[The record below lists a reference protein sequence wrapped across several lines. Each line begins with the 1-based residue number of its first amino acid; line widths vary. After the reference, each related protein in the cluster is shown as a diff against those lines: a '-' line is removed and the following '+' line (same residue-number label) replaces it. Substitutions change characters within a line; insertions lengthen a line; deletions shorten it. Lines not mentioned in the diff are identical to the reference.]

1 MGRGGAGRAPPPRP
15 PFSRG
20 CVSRRPLP
28 LPRRPS
34 LGPGWGGVGAGP
46 SLINQRLVLDAGG
59 GDATQGGK
67 RGAQK
72 GRGPEALSLPPL
84 TQLIGL
90 GASA

>member
-1 MGRGGAGRAPPPRP
+1 M
-15 PFSRG
+15 
-20 CVSRRPLP
+20 
-28 LPRRPS
+28 
-34 LGPGWGGVGAGP
+34 GAGP
-46 SLINQRLVLDAGG
+46 SLINQRLVVDAGE

-90 GASA
+90 GASARDGIRSGGRENTTGVGSRRRSRTQNTREGWVQEMG